1 MIKKLEHRNM
11 GRSQLQWLN
20 STFHFSFAE
29 YYNPRNISFGV
40 LRVLNDDY
48 VQPNTGFDT
57 HSHSNM
63 EVISYVVNGQLTHGD
78 SMGNKN
84 TITRGRVQYMSA
96 GTGVSHSEHNFGQD
110 ILRFLQIWVF
120 PDKENYAP
128 HYGDYRFE
136 WEDRKNKW
144 LHIVS
149 SKTGDAPIKIN
160 QDVNF
165 YVLELDKEKEISFP
179 VKEDRQAY
187 LVQIEGTSKIND
199 YILDSKD
206 AMEIVEENIRIFG
219 IETSHFIIIEMGKV
233 LA

>member
-1 MIKKLEHRNM
+1 
-11 GRSQLQWLN
+11 
-20 STFHFSFAE
+20 
-29 YYNPRNISFGV
+29 
-40 LRVLNDDY
+40 
-48 VQPNTGFDT
+48 
-57 HSHSNM
+57 M

-84 TITRGRVQYMSA
+84 TISRGHVQYMSA
-96 GTGVSHSEHNFGQD
+96 GTGVSHSEHNFGED

-136 WEDRKNKW
+136 LEDRKNKW

-179 VKEDRQAY
+179 AKENRLAY

-199 YILDSKD
+199 FILDSKD
-206 AMEIVEENIRIFG
+206 AMEIVEENIRIYA

-233 LA
+233 IF

>member
-1 MIKKLEHRNM
+1 MIKKIEHRNM
-11 GRSQLQWLN
+11 GSSQLQWLN

-84 TITRGRVQYMSA
+84 TISRGHVQYMSA

-136 WEDRKNKW
+136 LEDRKNKW

-199 YILDSKD
+199 FLLDSKD
-206 AMEIVEENIRIFG
+206 AMEIVEENIRIYA
-219 IETSHFIIIEMGKV
+219 IENSHFIIIEMGDCC
-233 LA
+233 